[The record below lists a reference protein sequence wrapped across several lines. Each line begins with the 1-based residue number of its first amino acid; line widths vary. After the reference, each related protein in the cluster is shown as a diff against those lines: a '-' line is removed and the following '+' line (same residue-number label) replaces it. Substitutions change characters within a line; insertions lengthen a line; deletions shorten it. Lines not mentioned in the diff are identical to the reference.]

1 MLFTAA
7 DYDGFTF
14 SNPEDLR
21 SGPLGQVA
29 DYQIVGAPADL
40 QSELGCWLTLP
51 TSIVTQ
57 VN

>member
-1 MLFTAA
+1 MLYIAQ
-7 DYDGFTF
+7 DYEGFTF
-14 SNPEDLR
+14 SNPEKLR
-21 SGPLGQVA
+21 SGPFGEVA
-29 DYQIVGAPADL
+29 DYQIVGAPSDL